1 MVQNFLNGGAA
12 INVLA
17 RQQNADVLVVGI
29 GVNHQFN
36 PHTHLVDRK
45 IAFGTHNMAKQPA
58 MSGAEAEESITIGIQ
73 ILAHLA

>member
-12 INVLA
+12 INFLD

-36 PHTHLVDRK
+36 PYPHLVDRK
-45 IAFGTHNMAKQPA
+45 IAFGTRNMAKEPA
-58 MSGAEAEESITIGIQ
+58 MSRAEDEESITIGIQ
-73 ILAHLA
+73 ILAQLA

>member
-17 RQQNADVLVVGI
+17 RQQNTDVLVVDI

-36 PHTHLVDRK
+36 PHPHLVDRK
-45 IAFGTHNMAKQPA
+45 IAFGTRNMAKEPA
-58 MSGAEAEESITIGIQ
+58 MSRAEAEESITIGIQ
-73 ILAHLA
+73 ILAQLA